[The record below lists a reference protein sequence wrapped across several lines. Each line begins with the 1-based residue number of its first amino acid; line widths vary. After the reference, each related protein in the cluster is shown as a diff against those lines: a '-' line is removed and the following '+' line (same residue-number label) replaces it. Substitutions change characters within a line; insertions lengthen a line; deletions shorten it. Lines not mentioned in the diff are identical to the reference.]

1 MVINHTLILSRMKS
15 WWVIPLLMLILSQ
28 QQTWVHSESQVPCYF
43 IMGDSLADAGNNNL
57 LLTTAKANYQPYGID
72 FPAGAT
78 GRFCNGRTAADVIG
92 QLLGFSDY
100 IPPYATARGQTILKG
115 VNYASGGGGIR
126 NETGRDLGDRI
137 SMDGQLRNYQN
148 TVQQIVNIY
157 GRKDLAYNYLSK
169 CIYNL
174 GIGSNDYINNYFM
187 PTLYPT
193 SRQYTPEQ
201 YADVLIQQYS
211 QQIRVAFLYI
221 LTKLVFN
228 HKA

>member
-1 MVINHTLILSRMKS
+1 M
-15 WWVIPLLMLILSQ
+15 SQ
-28 QQTWVHSESQVPCYF
+28 
-43 IMGDSLADAGNNNL
+43 
-57 LLTTAKANYQPYGID
+57 
-72 FPAGAT
+72 
-78 GRFCNGRTAADVIG
+78 
-92 QLLGFSDY
+92 
-100 IPPYATARGQTILKG
+100 
-115 VNYASGGGGIR
+115 
-126 NETGRDLGDRI
+126 GDRI